1 MWSSSALLAVWL
13 AGCCSAPC
21 YAPRSARPNANLVL
35 GPSAEIARGAEGF
48 GRRTLVPEAIIG
60 YRVDSYST
68 STTILFDDQ
77 SFYDKM
83 GGGVFH
89 GAVSERSETWL
100 R

>member
-1 MWSSSALLAVWL
+1 M
-13 AGCCSAPC
+13 
-21 YAPRSARPNANLVL
+21 
-35 GPSAEIARGAEGF
+35 
-48 GRRTLVPEAIIG
+48 PEAIIG